1 MAKRVNKQSNN
12 DMSQELT
19 DKLGTTV
26 NYIDEWE
33 DTENDTY
40 YKAYELPEIDDEGL
54 LSLGIYN
61 NNTQFQFYYDA
72 TPIPVP
78 NVNTKAEAEDM
89 MQALNP
95 YPVSLE
101 YLKPELLDWIK
112 RWTEP
117 EPDEDEMDFDEV
129 LTYMKD

>member
-1 MAKRVNKQSNN
+1 MAKRVNEQSNN

-61 NNTQFQFYYDA
+61 NDTQFQFYYDA

-112 RWTEP
+112 RWMEP